1 VNKPSLA
8 SPVAA
13 IALLSAAM
21 FTSAAFAQAP
31 TAAGSPPPGGAAHGP
46 RNYPAPTNLK
56 VLPKNLTGKQVHEI
70 MEGWAGALG
79 VHCDN
84 CHATDPKNI
93 GPNGKPRL
101 DFASDA
107 KDEKAMARIMYTM
120 TEIDKKDYVAKVAA
134 MDKMDE
140 PAPPLTCGTCHRG
153 HLDPEKFTPAPEH
166 PRQGAPG
173 AMPPMSGMQ
182 H

>member
-1 VNKPSLA
+1 MKITASA
-8 SPVAA
+8 SPAAAVAFFAA
-13 IALLSAAM
+13 IAFAA
-21 FTSAAFAQAP
+21 SAFAQAP
-31 TAAGSPPPGGAAHGP
+31 PAAGGPPQESPGHGP

-56 VLPKNLTGKQVHEI
+56 VLPKNLTGAQVHEI

-84 CHATDPKNI
+84 CHAADPKNI

-101 DFASDA
+101 NFASDE
-107 KDEKAMARIMYTM
+107 KDEKKMARIMYTM
-120 TEIDKKDYVAKVAA
+120 LETDKKDYIARVAA

-153 HLDPEKFTPAPEH
+153 HLDPEKFTPPPH
-166 PRQGAPG
+166 PQGAPG
-173 AMPPMSGMQ
+173 AMPGMQ